1 MSSPKIILDQR
12 HFSAA
17 ARVRSVTYRAFLIAI
32 IRVYAFMHPGG
43 SPIMLQRGNAP
54 LGRDSVVP
62 FPENLGEFIL
72 LRDLEVASD
81 S

>member
-1 MSSPKIILDQR
+1 MQSFAL
-12 HFSAA
+12 
-17 ARVRSVTYRAFLIAI
+17 
-32 IRVYAFMHPGG
+32 YAFMHPGG